1 MDMNETIRLLPRTGI
16 YAPQRRSR
24 DLWAWAVA
32 GIILLGCLAVL
43 NAVLSGC
50 SAAPSPLERRLYSV
64 STSAVPVSVTATLGT
79 NGVEYQT
86 NYGTAYALAP
96 SAAVQQALALGGYFG
111 PTGELVAGLV
121 LAALLGWAQYR
132 NRKQQAMAKV
142 LVQNIAAGRSALQE
156 TSEGRAID
164 ERWRQEMI
172 FEQSRAGV
180 LREVTELVRNY
191 GGSAVAGLTPRPV
204 LTRH

>member
-16 YAPQRRSR
+16 LRSPAAIPRPLGLGRRRNHPPGLPGRPQCRLSVQPPPAR
-24 DLWAWAVA
+24 
-32 GIILLGCLAVL
+32 LLRQPARPRLRYGD
-43 NAVLSGC
+43 SGH
-50 SAAPSPLERRLYSV
+50 ERRRVPDELRHCLLRSLPLPL
-64 STSAVPVSVTATLGT
+64 SSKPWRWAATSDPPASLSPDSSW
-79 NGVEYQT
+79 
-86 NYGTAYALAP
+86 P
-96 SAAVQQALALGGYFG
+96 PFSDG
-111 PTGELVAGLV
+111 PR
-121 LAALLGWAQYR
+121 YR